1 MATMTVSSKGQ
12 VVLPADIRRRLGL
25 LAGTQM
31 EIIEEPDG
39 VRLVVLRP
47 LKVTSIAAC
56 AGMVTAPSKDKARN
70 LANFR
75 NTFSNPNQ
83 PLKKRAKIAELLPK
97 VKIPK
102 A

>member
-25 LAGTQM
+25 MAGTQM

-47 LKVTSIAAC
+47 VKATSIAAC
-56 AGMVTAPSKDKARN
+56 AGMVTAPSKGKARN
-70 LANFR
+70 LADFDPASLLN
-75 NTFSNPNQ
+75 
-83 PLKKRAKIAELLPK
+83 KKRR
-97 VKIPK
+97 
-102 A
+102 